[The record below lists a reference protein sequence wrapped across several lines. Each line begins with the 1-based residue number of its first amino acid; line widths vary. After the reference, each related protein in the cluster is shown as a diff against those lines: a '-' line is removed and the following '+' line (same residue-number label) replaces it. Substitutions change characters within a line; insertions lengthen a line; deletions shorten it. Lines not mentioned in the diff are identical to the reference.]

1 MKQLML
7 LLNVSLKELL
17 LLNKLSVVVLD
28 SIFNLLIF
36 KNRMGYNTLK
46 SFLLV
51 LTSGLETQNSIS
63 KCGDIHTLKGPCYGS
78 GSQSMASNHECL
90 VLI

>member
-7 LLNVSLKELL
+7 HLYISLKELL
-17 LLNKLSVVVLD
+17 LLDKLTVVVLD

-51 LTSGLETQNSIS
+51 VT
-63 KCGDIHTLKGPCYGS
+63 
-78 GSQSMASNHECL
+78 
-90 VLI
+90 

>member
-1 MKQLML
+1 M
-7 LLNVSLKELL
+7 
-17 LLNKLSVVVLD
+17 LD

-78 GSQSMASNHECL
+78 GS
-90 VLI
+90 